1 MLPEVPEWF
10 VKDFKTACE
19 TKDTYADRAAM
30 LWYLAQ
36 SRGWESFR
44 LLGGERLA
52 DGSLSKP
59 DRMPTLVLPYRLVER
74 PMRVTQITGLS

>member
-1 MLPEVPEWF
+1 MLAEVPEWF
-10 VKDFKTACE
+10 VQDFQTACKL
-19 TKDTYADRAAM
+19 KDTDADRAAA

-36 SRGWESFR
+36 SRGWEGFR

-59 DRMPTLVLPYRLVER
+59 EKMPTLVLPYRLVER
-74 PMRVTQITGLS
+74 PTLATRITGLS